1 MPASEFKTLLQRWVA
16 ATCATSIGFS
26 GLPQLAIAAELS
38 RSPAPGL
45 LLAEPPTELAQANRA
60 PGHHRRGSAA
70 GALTRPGV

>member
-45 LLAEPPTELAQANRA
+45 LLTKPPTELAQANRA